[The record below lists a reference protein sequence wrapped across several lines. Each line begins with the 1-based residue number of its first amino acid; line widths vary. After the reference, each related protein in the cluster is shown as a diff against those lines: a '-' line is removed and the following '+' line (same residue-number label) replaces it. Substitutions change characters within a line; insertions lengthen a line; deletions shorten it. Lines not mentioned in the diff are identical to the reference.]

1 METKRKNKFR
11 VYEAGDLVALT
22 IDNNDAGYGIVLDM
36 LFGADGMEQ
45 YYVVESLHNGQIIH
59 CFYYELAYIS

>member
-1 METKRKNKFR
+1 METKRKNNFR

-22 IDNNDAGYGIVLDM
+22 IDNGDAGYGIVLDM

-45 YYVVESLHNGQIIH
+45 YYIVESLHDGQIIR
-59 CFYYELAYIS
+59 CFYHELAYIS